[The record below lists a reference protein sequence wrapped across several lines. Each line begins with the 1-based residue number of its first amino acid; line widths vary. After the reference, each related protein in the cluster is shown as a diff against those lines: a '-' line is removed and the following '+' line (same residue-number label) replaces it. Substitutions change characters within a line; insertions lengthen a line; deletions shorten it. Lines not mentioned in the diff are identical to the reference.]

1 MEAGPFAAGPS
12 LEEMEAQDLLALL
25 TSLGAQQQAVLS
37 AIAAK
42 QQSFQ
47 KAAASRQPAPGAL
60 QASPASL
67 VPEGPGVNIS
77 VAAGDSAAKA
87 QLHRSIWKIC
97 GFLPCIVSIIC
108 LVPSCSVL
116 MIA

>member
-60 QASPASL
+60 QPSL

-97 GFLPCIVSIIC
+97 GFLPCIV
-108 LVPSCSVL
+108 
-116 MIA
+116 